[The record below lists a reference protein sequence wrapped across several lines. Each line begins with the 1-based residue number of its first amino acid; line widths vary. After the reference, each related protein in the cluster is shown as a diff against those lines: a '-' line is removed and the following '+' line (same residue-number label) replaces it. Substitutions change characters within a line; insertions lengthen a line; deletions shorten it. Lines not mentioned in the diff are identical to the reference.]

1 MGWADRGWVGGT
13 VTGPRFRLLDHP
25 KLDVIQILSVE
36 NPLHLEKEGAE
47 PSERKGKAI
56 LRGQG
61 WALLR
66 KLPCDVPCQDYC
78 VCSGTPTNVKEVMF
92 LVRLALPPSPSLSSF
107 ACFTL
112 FERFNWSL
120 GWRGSVAVQAGQ
132 PRIHWGCPE
141 NFLFR
146 YKNIAYEL
154 CVCVCHGQ
162 RDQTAR

>member
-61 WALLR
+61 
-66 KLPCDVPCQDYC
+66 
-78 VCSGTPTNVKEVMF
+78 
-92 LVRLALPPSPSLSSF
+92 
-107 ACFTL
+107 
-112 FERFNWSL
+112 
-120 GWRGSVAVQAGQ
+120 
-132 PRIHWGCPE
+132 
-141 NFLFR
+141 
-146 YKNIAYEL
+146 
-154 CVCVCHGQ
+154 
-162 RDQTAR
+162 